1 MKKVGL
7 LFILVYFITFTQVG
21 WGQTPPTLSSWS
33 FESVTV
39 SGTATS
45 PTISSATADGGVLNG
60 SSAVSGN
67 HASASTVWSTTQGN
81 GSTKAM
87 NSNHWAQN
95 DYLQFAFSTIGY
107 TAINISWDQTGSNT
121 GPKDFKVQYSINGGS
136 SLLMFQVQLQITH
149 ILLPTI
155 AGVPHI
161 NLFPQEQLI

>member
-1 MKKVGL
+1 
-7 LFILVYFITFTQVG
+7 
-21 WGQTPPTLSSWS
+21 
-33 FESVTV
+33 
-39 SGTATS
+39 
-45 PTISSATADGGVLNG
+45 
-60 SSAVSGN
+60 
-67 HASASTVWSTTQGN
+67 
-81 GSTKAM
+81 M